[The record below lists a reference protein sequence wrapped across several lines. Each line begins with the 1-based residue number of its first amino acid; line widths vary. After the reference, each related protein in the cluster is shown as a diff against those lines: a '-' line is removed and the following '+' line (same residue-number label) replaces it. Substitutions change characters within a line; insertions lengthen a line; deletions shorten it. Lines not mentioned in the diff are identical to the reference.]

1 MRVASSS
8 VAQEWPWRHGP
19 LAVWK
24 SFRRRLSDVR
34 FWAIQVM
41 VAGVTALHYT
51 VESVPVDESISTVH
65 HIPVILYLIPVV
77 YASLYY
83 GWEGGVLTAVW
94 SGLLT
99 VPSIAISHASDFHWA
114 GEAGQVGVTVAVGV
128 VLAWRVKAEAE
139 QRQRAERTSGE
150 LAVSEE
156 KYRSLFENAGDPILV
171 CDPDGTIV
179 AANQALS
186 DLGGP
191 GSNPAGTAASDL
203 FGEEGARLLTTVGRT
218 SGEHLRLILKRADG
232 STALIDAACTLLQG
246 PGGPTVQAV
255 LRDVTEQEQKH
266 EAMRSYVREV
276 TKAQEEERTRIAREL
291 HDETAQSLVL
301 LRRVLDLAGDNGA
314 RLDEVRGL
322 TDTILEGVRR
332 FSRDLRPSVLDH
344 LGLQPAIE
352 SIAADVSERG
362 VVTAS
367 VEVTG
372 TTRRLA
378 PEEELVVFRIAQ
390 EALRNAEKHAGECNA
405 TIRLAFAEDRV
416 QLTATDDGVGF
427 EIDRAQSAEAG
438 RLGLLGMKERAELL
452 GAEFSID
459 SRPGAGTTVDLILWE
474 PNSDRY
480 TAME

>member
-8 VAQEWPWRHGP
+8 AAQEWPWRRGP

-24 SFRRRLSDVR
+24 SFRRRLSDAR
-34 FWAIQVM
+34 FWAIQIM
-41 VAGVTALHYT
+41 VVAVTALHYT
-51 VESVPVDESISTVH
+51 VESFPVDESISTVH

-114 GEAGQVGVTVAVGV
+114 GEVGQVGVTLAVGV

-150 LAVSEE
+150 LAISEE

-186 DLGGP
+186 DLSGR
-191 GSNPAGTAASDL
+191 GSNLAGTGASDL
-203 FGEEGARLLTTVGRT
+203 FGEEGERLLTTAGRT
-218 SGEHLRLILKRADG
+218 SGGHLRLTLKRADG
-232 STALIDAACTLLQG
+232 TTALVDAACTFLQG
-246 PGGPTVQAV
+246 SGGPTVQAV

-266 EAMRSYVREV
+266 EAMRSYVRGV

-291 HDETAQSLVL
+291 HDDTAQSLVL
-301 LRRVLDLAGDNGA
+301 LRRVLDLAGEDEG

-352 SIAADVSERG
+352 SIAADATERG

-367 VEVTG
+367 VDVTG
-372 TTRRLA
+372 TARRLA

-390 EALRNAEKHAGECNA
+390 EALRNAEKHAGECNV
-405 TIRLAFAEDRV
+405 TIRLAFSEDQV
-416 QLTATDDGVGF
+416 ALTVTDDGVGF
-427 EIDRAQSAEAG
+427 EMGRVQSAEAG

-452 GAEFSID
+452 GAEFSIE
-459 SRPGAGTTVDLILWE
+459 SRPGDGTVVSLTLRD
-474 PNSDRY
+474 SSR
-480 TAME
+480 A